1 MDNAV
6 ALVQAY
12 LHVNGYFTVAEY
24 PVLESLRHGGYR
36 SITDLDILAFRFA
49 GAGRP
54 MPRKRGKPAIQ
65 LDQEAYG
72 PDPVLGVVSDQTDM
86 LIGEVKEGSAELNPG
101 ISDPITMKVAL
112 ARFGCCTPSEADA
125 VARTLL
131 KRGHVTLSSGHDL
144 RMVAFGSVNE
154 SNAKPYLKISLG
166 HVLSFLQDY
175 IREHWEF
182 VRHAQFKDPVFGFL
196 VTLEKA
202 MQGGNGR

>member
-24 PVLESLRHGGYR
+24 PVLESLRHGGYG

-54 MPRKRGKPAIQ
+54 MPSKRKGEIE
-65 LDQEAYG
+65 LDREIYQ
-72 PDPVLGVVSDQTDM
+72 PDSALGVASDQTDM
-86 LIGEVKEGSAELNPG
+86 LIGEVKEGSAELNTG
-101 ISDPITMKVAL
+101 IADPITMKVAL
-112 ARFGCCTPSEADA
+112 ARFGCCAPTEAHE
-125 VARTLL
+125 VAQTLL
-131 KRGHVTLSSGHDL
+131 KQGRVTLPSGHQL
-144 RMVAFGSVNE
+144 RMLAFGSVNE
-154 SNAKPYLKISLG
+154 ADTKPYLKISLG
-166 HVLSFLQDY
+166 HVVSFLQDY

-202 MQGGNGR
+202 MQGGIKR